1 LNVLDY
7 LNKKKKIS
15 KESFLK
21 KEYTITK
28 LDKIAVL
35 KMDKPKRN
43 LKKSYEEIDNKKP
56 GEHDK
61 FIENIDLHTLDN
73 PHTAK
78 KQKENLRAK
87 TNLHRIGNFAFTKF
101 NKSQRRIDESKEK
114 NNPNQVSDKPKIES
128 EEE

>member
-1 LNVLDY
+1 MQKKQKNQDNRENVSDSETLRLNVLDY

-61 FIENIDLHTLDN
+61 
-73 PHTAK
+73 
-78 KQKENLRAK
+78 
-87 TNLHRIGNFAFTKF
+87 
-101 NKSQRRIDESKEK
+101 
-114 NNPNQVSDKPKIES
+114 
-128 EEE
+128 